1 MKRRMFTKG
10 LLSAMAAAPALSISK
25 LASAQAAGSSTQG
38 QRWSLV
44 ADLAECCSCEIPC
57 PCNFGRPTEL
67 RCDGNRLI
75 RIREG
80 QLEGADLAG
89 ITFLVTFLMGQWT
102 RIHIDDSMTPAQLET
117 LDKLLPVAFAGF
129 DRVARNKAR
138 VPMTITQTETTLS
151 YSVPESKVEMKLLPG
166 LDGNR
171 IVINGLPNPN
181 YHEYVQYESVVH
193 THESAD
199 ANWTYSGTNG
209 FTSVMRV
216 SG

>member
-10 LLSAMAAAPALSISK
+10 LLTALAAAPALSIGR
-25 LASAQAAGSSTQG
+25 LASAQSAQG

-44 ADLAECCSCEIPC
+44 
-57 PCNFGRPTEL
+57 
-67 RCDGNRLI
+67 
-75 RIREG
+75 
-80 QLEGADLAG
+80 ADLAG

-117 LDKLLPVAFAGF
+117 LDKLLPVVFAGF

-138 VPMTITQTETTLS
+138 VPMTITQTEATLS

-166 LDGNR
+166 LGGER
-171 IVINGLPNPN
+171 IVIDGLPNPN
-181 YHEYVQYESVVH
+181 YYEYVQYESVVH

-199 ANWTYSGTNG
+199 AKWSYSGTNG